1 MKCYNCGKEMKELKC
16 AECSIVDYQ
25 CDCGWGSGHSHDH
38 SEVIDSKDLG
48 PTLNAL
54 YELDVVKQKLAEK
67 DKEIEELK
75 TELEKRDMKIRGFEA
90 QVKEFQYDNRELRKE
105 FNHKAYNFITGQDK
119 EIIEQVKRL
128 TGLSER
134 QIYRKLKRT
143 MARK

>member
-48 PTLNAL
+48 PTLSAL

-67 DKEIEELK
+67 DKEIADWKDGTMLLKIEKETRHQVCEEIRENAYFDHYTDCDGK
-75 TELEKRDMKIRGFEA
+75 KQIVYCIEPEK
-90 QVKEFQYDNRELRKE
+90 L
-105 FNHKAYNFITGQDK
+105 K
-119 EIIEQVKRL
+119 EIEQGESK
-128 TGLSER
+128 
-134 QIYRKLKRT
+134 
-143 MARK
+143 